1 MSGTFPSTQGFR
13 GLNFNNNQPNLVSVT
28 TSGRRQ
34 AKSQG
39 AQFFSFTVQTP
50 PMSSAE
56 HKEVM
61 GFLAAQRGQFDAF
74 QIVLPNISTPAGSVT
89 GNPLNVNTSSADA
102 GDKSVAVDGGVNRQT
117 GYLKKG
123 DVIRFTTKSGV
134 PTQLGTKVYVLTAD
148 ADTNGSGQTT
158 LNFEPGLIEDIADDT
173 DVETNDVQFTVFKVS
188 PASEF
193 DLGLSGKVQVEF
205 EVREAF

>member
-61 GFLAAQRGQFDAF
+61 GFLAAQLGQFESF

-89 GNPLNVNTSSADA
+89 SNPLNVNGAHTA
-102 GDKSVAVDGGVNRQT
+102 GDKTITVDGGVNSQT
-117 GYLKKG
+117 DYLKKG
-123 DVIRFTTKSGV
+123 DVVRFTAKGGA
-134 PTQLGTKVYVLTAD
+134 PQIGAKVYTLTAD
-148 ADTNGSGQTT
+148 ADTNGSGETT
-158 LNFEPGLIEDIADDT
+158 LNIEPGLIEAIADDT

-188 PASEF
+188 PTSEF
-193 DLGLSGKVQVEF
+193 TLGLSGKVQVEF